1 MLSVYDFAKKQMEL
15 TAEFAQYVVDHPEV
29 DDVLPPESY
38 VYFEVA
44 GEEEFNHYSRE
55 LAEKQLREEG
65 LHIVCVRIKGLAPPH
80 GSRLIDPV
88 IEPVSASA

>member
-1 MLSVYDFAKKQMEL
+1 MINPHDFAKKQMEL

-29 DDVLPPESY
+29 DDILPPESY

-44 GEEEFNHYSRE
+44 GEEEFNRYSRE
-55 LAEKQLREEG
+55 LADKQLREEG
-65 LHIVCVRIKGLAPPH
+65 LPIVCVRTRGLAPPH

-88 IEPVSASA
+88 IEPVDAVA